1 MKTIRLEPLQGM
13 DVSGVGYVAFGQTV
27 QQVKQLLGD
36 PSHTYDK
43 ELFYDELE
51 LRIDLNDEGR
61 VAFIEC
67 IYGPFCEKTIPLVYG
82 ERPFELPGE
91 ALVALLTEKNNGP
104 IDDAEAEYCYS
115 FVNISVGIYRES
127 TPTDVLESIEEAK
140 AQGTYKE
147 DLDWLQGELRKANHF
162 WTIGIGEKG
171 YYSSPS
177 L

>member
-1 MKTIRLEPLQGM
+1 MKTIQLEPLQGM

-51 LRIDLNDEGR
+51 LRIDLNDEGC

-67 IYGPFCEKTIPLVYG
+67 IYGPFCEKTIPLMYG

-91 ALVALLTEKNNGP
+91 ALVALLTEKNNGT

-115 FVNISVGIYRES
+115 FVNISVGIYRGS
-127 TPTDVLESIEEAK
+127 TPADVLESIEEVK
-140 AQGTYKE
+140 AEGTYEE
-147 DLDWLQGELRKANHF
+147 DLDWLQDDLRKANHF